1 MTEKNWN
8 LFWCSLDVNE
18 AARLLR
24 KSIIYIEADD
34 VFLEQDEDD
43 IKEEVLSICSF
54 SVLYCFS

>member
-1 MTEKNWN
+1 